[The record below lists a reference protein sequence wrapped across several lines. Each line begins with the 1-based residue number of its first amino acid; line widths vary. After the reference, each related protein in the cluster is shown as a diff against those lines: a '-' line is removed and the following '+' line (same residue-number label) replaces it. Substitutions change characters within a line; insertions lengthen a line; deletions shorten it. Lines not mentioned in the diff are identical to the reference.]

1 MVDTIINIMRM
12 GATNTKNGLSVNF
25 IISTVGRYMNVWAY
39 FVRLVA
45 MEIYE
50 RIILTNGI
58 NIIVIASNRKN

>member
-1 MVDTIINIMRM
+1 MINAVINVMRM
-12 GATNTKNGLSVNF
+12 GAADTKNGLSVNF
-25 IISTVGRYMNVWAY
+25 IISAVRCYMNVWAY

-58 NIIVIASNRKN
+58 NIIMITSNRKN